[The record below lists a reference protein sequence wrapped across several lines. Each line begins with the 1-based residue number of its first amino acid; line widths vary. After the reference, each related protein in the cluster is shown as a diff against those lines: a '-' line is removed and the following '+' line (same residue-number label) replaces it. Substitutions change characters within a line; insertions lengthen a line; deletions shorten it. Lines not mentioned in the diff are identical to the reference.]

1 MYRPLVTGNR
11 QLDWHLR
18 LVQLEMLLQKETP
31 VSYNA
36 GGGLGVSLRG
46 FLQRTSHQAIEIA
59 SSLDIGIFIFLFFFT
74 YGTTPLFRAL
84 PLVARADWYG
94 K

>member
-36 GGGLGVSLRG
+36 GGLGVGLRG

-59 SSLDIGIFIFLFFFT
+59 SSLDIGILFYFFT
-74 YGTTPLFRAL
+74 YGTTPLFRAF